1 MKDTL
6 PPETLKANRSA
17 RSKGAIGKNAVVPK
31 LVEEMFPK
39 SFKILDYGS
48 GPARIHQ
55 TSLELAGFDVDAF
68 DFGKNWREGMQY
80 EVFPLRYDLIYAS
93 NVMNTWS
100 STQMISSSLLEIY
113 SGLKKGG
120 IFLANY
126 PKKPRYFSDATDDI
140 LADLLRGIYSEV
152 RILPKNVYYFR
163 K

>member
-17 RSKGAIGKNAVVPK
+17 RSKGIVGKNAVVPK
-31 LVEEMFPK
+31 LVEQIFPK

-55 TSLELAGFDVDAF
+55 VSLQLAGFDVDAF

-80 EVFPLRYDLIYAS
+80 EVFPARYDLIYAS

-100 STQMISSSLLEIY
+100 TPLMIAESLEQIKN
-113 SGLKKGG
+113 GLKDIG

-126 PKKPRYFSDATDDI
+126 PKSPRYMKDNTDTDMTEI
-140 LADLLRGIYSEV
+140 LWNFFTEV
-152 RILPKNVYYFR
+152 RILPKNVYYC
-163 K
+163 KK

>member
-6 PPETLKANRSA
+6 PPEIIKSNRSA
-17 RSKGAIGKNAVVPK
+17 RSYGAVGKKAIIPK
-31 LVEEMFPK
+31 LVEQMFPK

-55 TSLELAGFDVDAF
+55 VSLELAGFDVDAF

-80 EVFPLRYDLIYAS
+80 EVFPLRYDLIYVS

-100 STQMISSSLLEIY
+100 APYMFPTYIEQIK
-113 SGLKKGG
+113 SGLKTDGV
-120 IFLANY
+120 FLANY
-126 PKKPRYFSDATDDI
+126 PKSPRYFEAMTDEK
-140 LADLLRGIYSEV
+140 LSEFMVEVFSEV
-152 RILPKNVYYFR
+152 RILPKNVYYCR